1 MLPMFRVPKHSVFEY
16 KPMYYDPEKER
27 REQRRKELGLATS
40 DETPS
45 GCAPGALLRAGAMR
59 ARHESF
65 MQEMES
71 NKRRATVRRL
81 VLVVILSVAA
91 YLVISG
97 NLDFFFR
104 IQQ

>member
-27 REQRRKELGLATS
+27 REQRRKELGLTGA
-40 DETPS
+40 DEVSS
-45 GCAPGALLRAGAMR
+45 GGSPGALLRAGAMR

-65 MQEMES
+65 MQEMEG

-81 VLVVILSVAA
+81 VLVVILSVAV
-91 YLVISG
+91 YLVLTG
-97 NLDFFFR
+97 NLDFFVR
-104 IQQ
+104 LLN